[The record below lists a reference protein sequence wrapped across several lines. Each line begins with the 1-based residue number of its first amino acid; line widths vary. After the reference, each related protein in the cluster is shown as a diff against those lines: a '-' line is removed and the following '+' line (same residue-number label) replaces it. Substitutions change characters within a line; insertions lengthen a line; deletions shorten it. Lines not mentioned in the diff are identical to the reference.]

1 MSGVRRG
8 VGIDPG
14 TKSFDICGLEGDRL
28 FLDRSIP
35 TADVSANPQAL
46 VDLLQAAAPLD
57 MVVGPSGYGLPW
69 IAARDLGPREVD
81 LLLLSEERDCS
92 RAAVIGGM
100 RRMLDLLKKSGL
112 PICFAPSVIHLSTV
126 PPQRKVNRV
135 NMGTADKLCAVALGI
150 RDQSMRLNLDYEA
163 TSFIYV
169 ELGGAFTAAIAVEN
183 GKVVDG
189 LGGTSGPMGYLAL
202 GAMDGELAY
211 LLGSFHK
218 EVLCS
223 GGMAYIAGHP
233 EMAPEELMARTR
245 TDARCSLALEAF
257 LESVVKC
264 VCAEMAIVPSPREI
278 LISGRL
284 CRVEGFARDV
294 IHRLSRFAPVHKV
307 EGFSRIAKEA
317 AQGAA
322 LLAEGLA
329 GGMYERLID
338 VMRLRDAGGASLDHL
353 CVERSGKPETKVLG
367 LVFFIT
373 LSGRGCSAP

>member
-1 MSGVRRG
+1 MSGVRRA

-14 TKSFDICGLEGDRL
+14 TNSFDICGLEGDRL

-35 TADVSANPQAL
+35 TTDVSANPQVL

-69 IAARDLGPREVD
+69 IAARDLGPRQVN
-81 LLLLSEERDCS
+81 LLLLSEERDS
-92 RAAVIGGM
+92 GRTAVIGGM
-100 RRMLDLLKKSGL
+100 RRMIDLLKESGL
-112 PICFAPSVIHLSTV
+112 PIYFAPSVIHLPTV

-135 NMGTADKLCAVALGI
+135 DMGTADKLCAVALGI
-150 RDQSMRLNLDYEA
+150 CDQSKRLNLDYEA

-169 ELGGAFTAAIAVEN
+169 ELGGAFTAVIAVEN

-211 LLGSFHK
+211 LLGNFHK
-218 EVLCS
+218 KVLCS
-223 GGMAYIAGHP
+223 GGMAHVAGHP
-233 EMAPEELMARTR
+233 DMAAAELMVRTR
-245 TDARCSLALEAF
+245 TDARCGLALEAF

-264 VCAEMAIVPSPREI
+264 VCAEMAIIRSPREI

-284 CRVEGFARDV
+284 CHVEEFALEV
-294 IHRLSRFAPVHKV
+294 SHRLSRFAPVHKV
-307 EGFSRIAKEA
+307 EGFARIAKEA

-322 LLAEGLA
+322 LLAEGMA
-329 GGMYERLID
+329 GGMYGRLID
-338 VMRLRDAGGASLDHL
+338 VMHLRGACGGVFDHL
-353 CVERSGKPETKVLG
+353 CVDGAERVRGKYLK
-367 LVFFIT
+367 
-373 LSGRGCSAP
+373 